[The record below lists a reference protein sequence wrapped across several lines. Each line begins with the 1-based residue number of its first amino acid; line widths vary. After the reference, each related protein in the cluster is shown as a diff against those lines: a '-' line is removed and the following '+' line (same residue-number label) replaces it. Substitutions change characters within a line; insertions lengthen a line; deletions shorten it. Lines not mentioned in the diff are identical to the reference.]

1 MTSQDGIDLVLG
13 NYEVSEERASPFL
26 GQRLWRHTVGGLVL
40 FIAFSMML
48 ISLIIPATGILE
60 QFTYVAFWGAATL
73 ATASYVVKNGVE
85 FVNQPK
91 LFQTK
96 PKSE

>member
-1 MTSQDGIDLVLG
+1 MTD
-13 NYEVSEERASPFL
+13 EAASPFL
-26 GQRLWRHTVGGLVL
+26 GQRQWRHTVGGLVL

-73 ATASYVVKNGVE
+73 ATASYVIKNGVE

-96 PKSE
+96 QKHD